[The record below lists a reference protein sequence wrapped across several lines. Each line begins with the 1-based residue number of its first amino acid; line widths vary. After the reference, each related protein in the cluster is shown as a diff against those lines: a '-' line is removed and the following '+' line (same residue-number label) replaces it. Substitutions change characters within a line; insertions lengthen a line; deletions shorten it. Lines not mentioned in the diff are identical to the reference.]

1 MASWDDHKASFEQR
15 ANLLTSQTTDQK
27 ITDLVTTMNRGIKA
41 YTARG
46 GIKPRDASTD
56 PDYDSATKTF
66 QTLSDLQKQ
75 YITLNKEI
83 TSFISYSSNNKD
95 VQNKLAKVG
104 ELKAS
109 IAKLEKALE
118 EAKQDESVS
127 KSRQDSVEHTRRNI
141 SMYQGFSYYI
151 GLTRPIHTYSIP
163 FLIGFGIILLF
174 FSGLLLKEFF
184 AAPPNSYNTGSGSES
199 VFSFFTDS
207 RFYSALGG
215 IVFVFTVVSILAA
228 TGRLGKRV

>member
-1 MASWDDHKASFEQR
+1 MATWEEQKASFEQR
-15 ANLLTSQTTDQK
+15 GNKLNSDTEDQK
-27 ITDLVTTMNRGIKA
+27 ISDLVTTMNMGIAA

-46 GIKPRDASTD
+46 GIKPLGDTTD
-56 PDYDSATKTF
+56 TDYNTATKAF
-66 QTLSDLQKQ
+66 QKISKLQKE
-75 YITLNKEI
+75 YAELNKQI
-83 TSFISYSSNNKD
+83 TAYISYSSDNKD
-95 VQNKLAKVG
+95 IQNKLANVG

-118 EAKQDESVS
+118 EAKQDESTS

-141 SMYQGFSYYI
+141 SMYQGFSRYI

-163 FLIGFGIILLF
+163 FLIGFVILFIF

-184 AAPPNSYNTGSGSES
+184 TAPPNSYNTGTDSES